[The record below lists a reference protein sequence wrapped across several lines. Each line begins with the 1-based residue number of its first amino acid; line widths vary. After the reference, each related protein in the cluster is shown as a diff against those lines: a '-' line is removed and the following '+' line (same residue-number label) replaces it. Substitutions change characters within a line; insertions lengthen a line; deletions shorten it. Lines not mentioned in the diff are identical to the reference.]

1 MNRKHRLLAFLTAAV
16 LMAALPLSPAL
27 AAGQPELFQFLSGS
41 LADPIIPLDD
51 AEELVQTDLATVE
64 NDLITLHVE
73 EAIFD
78 GQGVLVQ
85 LRFAPKD
92 AERYALSSALGDEEI
107 GERTEIF
114 CDVQEVR
121 LTDANGGEINVIA
134 WDYAKKTDGSLALQ
148 GIGYSDEPLDA
159 QATLQIVPYAG
170 IVGEWDEERQDNR
183 TPVDLDSITI
193 PMTQAAKLRR
203 AVLKPVGEPAE
214 GLQILG
220 GALTLTPICAYLTYD
235 YRCER
240 MLASNT
246 TVIIQFYDGEGAEI
260 NWGLGTEARMDDA
273 QGRYE
278 HAQRIIQTA
287 PDFPERLYFTATDV
301 YGYKQEPLGRVECEV
316 IEE

>member
-1 MNRKHRLLAFLTAAV
+1 MNGKNKLAALLIAAI
-16 LMAALPLSPAL
+16 LMAWLLPAAL
-27 AAGQPELFQFLSGS
+27 ATGQPELFRFLYGS
-41 LADPIIPLDD
+41 LADPIVPLDG
-51 AEELVQTDLATVE
+51 AEKLVQTNLASVE
-64 NDLITLHVE
+64 NEMVTLNVD
-73 EAIFD
+73 EAVFD
-78 GQGVLVQ
+78 GQGMLIQ
-85 LRFAPKD
+85 LRFTPKD
-92 AERYALSSALGDEEI
+92 AEHCVLSSALGDEEI

-134 WDYAKKTDGSLALQ
+134 WDYAKKADGSLALQ
-148 GIGYSDEPLDA
+148 GIGYSDVPLDA

-183 TPVDLDSITI
+183 TPVELDSITI
-193 PMTQAAKLRR
+193 PMTRTAELRR

-240 MLASNT
+240 MLASKT

-260 NWGLGTEARMDDA
+260 NWGLGTETRMDDA

-278 HAQRIIQTA
+278 RAQRIIQTA